1 MYYTVREKASV
12 FFRVSDGSEYR
23 VLAYSATSG
32 GRRLPPGTPIP
43 SRDPS
48 VVWKLS
54 PLSGTIRPM
63 NDKTYAMARLK
74 EACAK
79 KGPLCVG
86 LDTDPSYLPPEVLRM
101 YPNAAEAVLA
111 YNRALVAACAP
122 HAACFKVQIAYYE
135 AMGLAGL
142 KAYAETLKA
151 VRAAGIPAI
160 ADVKRGD
167 IADTAKAYARAHFEG
182 DFEADIVTLNPYM
195 GFETLEPF
203 LEYVERSGK
212 GAFVLLRT
220 SNPGMKDIEW
230 LELAGSATGSGPAA
244 RVLDAVG
251 KEPIRVLDA
260 VGSGLSEIGKRFG
273 DFTASGCAP
282 FGAVVGCTEEADAR
296 ALRDRY
302 PGLFFLIP
310 GYGAQGGA
318 ARIAA
323 TLLDRAGGT
332 VNSSR
337 AILTAWK
344 KDPALEIPM
353 KSGSLTL
360 DSIVESASRAAFAA
374 TADLLGAKKL
384 LSEGAR

>member
-1 MYYTVREKASV
+1 
-12 FFRVSDGSEYR
+12 
-23 VLAYSATSG
+23 
-32 GRRLPPGTPIP
+32 
-43 SRDPS
+43 
-48 VVWKLS
+48 
-54 PLSGTIRPM
+54 M
-63 NDKTYAMARLK
+63 NDKTYAMARLQ

-101 YPNAAEAVLA
+101 YPNAAEAVFA

-151 VRAAGIPAI
+151 VRAAGIPVI

-203 LEYVERSGK
+203 LEYVDKTGK

-230 LELAGSATGSGPAA
+230 LELAGSAKGA
-244 RVLDAVG
+244 
-251 KEPIRVLDA
+251 RVLDA
-260 VGSGLSEIGKRFG
+260 VGSGLQEIQRRYG
-273 DFTASGCAP
+273 DFATSGCAP

-353 KSGSLTL
+353 KSGSLSL

-384 LSEGAR
+384 LSDGAR

>member
-1 MYYTVREKASV
+1 
-12 FFRVSDGSEYR
+12 
-23 VLAYSATSG
+23 
-32 GRRLPPGTPIP
+32 
-43 SRDPS
+43 
-48 VVWKLS
+48 
-54 PLSGTIRPM
+54 M
-63 NDKTYAMARLK
+63 NTNQYAMLRLQA
-74 EACAK
+74 ACVE

-101 YPNAAEAVLA
+101 YDSAAEAVLA
-111 YNRALVAACAP
+111 YNRALVSATAP
-122 HAACFKVQIAYYE
+122 YAACFKVQIAYYE

-142 KAYAETLKA
+142 SAYAETLKA
-151 VRAAGIPAI
+151 VRAAGIPVI

-195 GFETLEPF
+195 GFETLDPF
-203 LEYVERSGK
+203 LDYVGRAGK

-230 LELAGSATGSGPAA
+230 LELLDEGPGAGCPAGTCFTTVMPPSRPR

-251 KEPIRVLDA
+251 A
-260 VGSGLSEIGKRFG
+260 GLKAIATQYG
-273 DFTASGCAP
+273 DFSAGGCAP
-282 FGAVVGCTEEADAR
+282 FGVVVGCTEEADAR
-296 ALRDRY
+296 AIRDRY
-302 PGLFFLIP
+302 PELFFLIP

-323 TLLDRAGGT
+323 TLLDQAGGT

-344 KDPALEIPM
+344 KDEMLDIPARAGELSM
-353 KSGSLTL
+353 
-360 DSIVESASRAAFAA
+360 DDIVESAARAAFAA
-374 TADLLGAKKL
+374 KADLVGAKKQL
-384 LSEGAR
+384 AGTVGGKN